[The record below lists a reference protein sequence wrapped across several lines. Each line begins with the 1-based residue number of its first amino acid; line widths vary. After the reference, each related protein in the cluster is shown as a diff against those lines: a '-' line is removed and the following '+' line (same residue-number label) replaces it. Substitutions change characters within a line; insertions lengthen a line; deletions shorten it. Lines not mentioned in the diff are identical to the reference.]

1 MNKKEATPTSHTP
14 AKHSGPDF
22 VKHLLPQQD
31 GVLVVHKPKGP
42 TSAACIARIKHGLSQ
57 KKIGHAG
64 TLDPMAEGV
73 LLVLL
78 GQATKLSG
86 YLMDAGQKV
95 YTGSIRLGITTD
107 TWDAEGATLE
117 ERPVDGIS
125 EAAVHAAM
133 TELVGTYQQQVPAYS
148 AAKHQGSPLY
158 ELARKGLEVPV
169 KSKEVTVFRGEVEL
183 VDLPHVRF
191 RVTCSSGTYIRS
203 LAHSLGSR
211 LGCGACLEE
220 LTRERSRPFGLEH
233 AHELEAVLTEP
244 ERFADKVLGIA
255 DALPHWPKLR
265 VSAAEAAGVR
275 NGHPVPFDPEAEIP
289 CADGTRVLLLEED
302 GKPLALAQ
310 NILSPQGPAWT
321 ILRGL
326 WHTEP

>member
-1 MNKKEATPTSHTP
+1 MTIRNTQRPADSEAVRETR
-14 AKHSGPDF
+14 HS
-22 VKHLLPQQD
+22 LPQQH
-31 GVLVVHKPKGP
+31 GVLVVYKPKGP
-42 TSAACIARIKHGLSQ
+42 TSTACISRIKRILGQ

-64 TLDPMAEGV
+64 TLDPMAQGV
-73 LLVLL
+73 LPVLL
-78 GQATKLSG
+78 GEGTKLSN
-86 YLMDAGQKV
+86 YLLEDGEKIYSGV
-95 YTGSIRLGITTD
+95 IRLGRITD
-107 TWDAEGATLE
+107 TWDAEGQTLE
-117 ERPVDGIS
+117 ERDASHVDP
-125 EAAVHAAM
+125 EAVAEAM
-133 TELVGTYQQQVPAYS
+133 RELVGTYEQEVPAYS
-148 AAKHQGSPLY
+148 AAKHEGKPLY
-158 ELARKGLEVPV
+158 ALARKGLETPV
-169 KSKEVTVFRGEVEL
+169 KKKLITISRGQAEL
-183 VDLPHVRF
+183 VGPARVFF

-255 DALPHWPKLR
+255 EALPHWPKLR
-265 VSAAEAAGVR
+265 VSVAEAAGVR
-275 NGHPVPFDPEAEIP
+275 NGHPVPFDSEAGIP
-289 CADGTRVLLLEED
+289 LAEGMRVLLLEED

-310 NILSPQGPAWT
+310 NALSPQGPAWT